1 MKYEIKSTIKK
12 IRKHLK
18 LFFFTKKSVLY
29 RGFSSVDLLIFDD
42 IFPHPVSGFRL
53 EEFTILLQRF
63 EKSKIVVAPTAY
75 VVVNSKIKDHNRD
88 CTLFVEQ
95 YPNLKSK
102 VRINKKFVN
111 INTKLFYCIF
121 IHNIFNNLHWLEKYK
136 IPFVFTLYPGGGFKL
151 NDLECDFKLR
161 KVLSSPQFRQVIV
174 TQKITRD
181 YLITNGFCSKEKI
194 TFVFGGV
201 VPQHS
206 LVTNAAEIKEE
217 HTEQDTFNV
226 CFCAAKYMPQGLDKG
241 YDVFIEAANSLSK
254 KYDQVHFHVIGGFGP
269 DDIDVTS
276 FKNRIFFYGY
286 QNHDSLSTI
295 FKNMDVIVSPNKAFV
310 LDKGA
315 FDGFPL
321 GTVIEAALNNVVVLM
336 TDELKQ
342 NNNTFVPDV
351 DFILIQSTPISIV
364 EAVERLMTNDALAQ
378 RIKENSLQKFRTVY
392 SNETQMNPRIAVLK
406 KYI

>member
-1 MKYEIKSTIKK
+1 MRYEIEKAIKK
-12 IRKHLK
+12 IYKYSK
-18 LFFFTKKSVLY
+18 LFIFTKKSVLY

-53 EEFTILLQRF
+53 EEFTVLLQRF

-75 VVVNSKIKDHNRD
+75 VVVNSNIKDHNRD
-88 CTLFVEQ
+88 CALFVKQ
-95 YPNLKSK
+95 FPNLKSK

-151 NDLECDFKLR
+151 NDIECDFKLR

-181 YLITNGFCSKEKI
+181 YLVTNGFCSEENI

-206 LVTNAAEIKEE
+206 LVTNVVETKEE

-226 CFCAAKYMPQGLDKG
+226 CFCAAKYMPKGLDKG
-241 YDVFIEAANSLSK
+241 YDVFIEAALSLSK
-254 KYDQVHFHVIGGFGP
+254 KYNKVRFHVIGGFDL
-269 DDIDVTS
+269 DDLDVT
-276 FKNRIFFYGY
+276 RIKDKIVFYGY
-286 QNHDSLSTI
+286 QNHESLKTI
-295 FKNMDVIVSPNKAFV
+295 FDRMDVIVSPNKAFV
-310 LDKGA
+310 LHKGA

-336 TDELKQ
+336 TDELEQ
-342 NNNTFVPDV
+342 NETFIPDV
-351 DFILIQSTPISIV
+351 DFILIQSTAISIV
-364 EAVERLMTNDALAQ
+364 EAVERLMTNDELAQ